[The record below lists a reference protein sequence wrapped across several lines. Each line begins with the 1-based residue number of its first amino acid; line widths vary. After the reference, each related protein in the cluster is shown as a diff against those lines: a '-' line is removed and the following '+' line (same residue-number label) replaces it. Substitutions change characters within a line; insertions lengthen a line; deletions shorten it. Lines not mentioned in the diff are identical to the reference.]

1 MDRSK
6 AILTARKFAH
16 LGPRR
21 KKIKKKITSTC
32 IFPFKLKIDRLTTGA
47 TIYGKGVG
55 TKGANKKKRKKLEKE
70 EAERKRRKLEEEQVK
85 RVEVKK
91 IAGGQKKW
99 DLEPGK
105 LGEANKLTQL
115 GIGGGQLGQEKEL
128 INLIENV
135 EYEQPLERY
144 FFRNISDRSNP

>member
-1 MDRSK
+1 MY
-6 AILTARKFAH
+6 
-16 LGPRR
+16 
-21 KKIKKKITSTC
+21 
-32 IFPFKLKIDRLTTGA
+32 FPLPLIIDRLNTGG

-70 EAERKRRKLEEEQVK
+70 EAERKRRKLEEETAK
-85 RVEVKK
+85 RLEVKK
-91 IAGGQKKW
+91 LVGGQKKW

-115 GIGGGQLGQEKEL
+115 GIGGGQLNQEKEL
-128 INLIENV
+128 IDLIENV

-144 FFRNISDRSNP
+144 FF